1 MITDS
6 LQSFIFQDHDVRGRL
21 VRLHESV
28 EAIIFQHS
36 YPPVIH
42 ILLGELLTAA
52 VLLSSS
58 FKYDGQ
64 LTIQFQSEG
73 PLRML
78 VAKCNHQLETRGLA
92 QWDHAATEQ
101 MLRETFFSGQLIVT
115 VENLNDSHRYQSIV
129 EINHK
134 TIAEAIEQYFQQSEQ
149 IPTKLVMTNH
159 QKQFVG
165 LLIQKMPSHNIEQL
179 AFWQHVE
186 ILMNTLKPH
195 ELLAWNNQR
204 LLKNLFH
211 EENLRLFDH
220 QPVLFKCHCSHEKS
234 KNTLR
239 LLGREEVINYFLT
252 NKMLTVTCD
261 YCHQTYEF
269 TKPEAE
275 QLFH

>member
-1 MITDS
+1 MTSDS
-6 LQSFIFQDHDVRGRL
+6 LQSFIFEGHDVRGRL
-21 VRLHESV
+21 VRLQESIQ
-28 EAIIFQHS
+28 AIILQHN

-42 ILLGELLTAA
+42 TILGELLTAT

-78 VAKCNHQLETRGLA
+78 VAKCNHHLEIRGLA
-92 QWDHAATEQ
+92 QWDHTATEQ
-101 MLRETFFSGQLIVT
+101 MLQETFFSGRLIVT
-115 VENLNDSHRYQSIV
+115 VENLSDNHRYQSII
-129 EINHK
+129 EINQK
-134 TIAEAIEQYFQQSEQ
+134 TIAEALEQYFQQSEQ

-165 LLIQKMPSHNIEQL
+165 FLVQKMPSHNVEEL

-186 ILMNTLKPH
+186 ILTNTLKSD
-195 ELLAWNNQR
+195 ELLQWNNQR
-204 LLKNLFH
+204 LLKNLFC
-211 EENLRLFDH
+211 EENVRLFDH
-220 QPVLFKCHCSHEKS
+220 QPVLFKCTCSQEKS
-234 KNTLR
+234 KNTLC
-239 LLGREEVINYFLT
+239 LLGREEVLNYFLT
-252 NKMLTVTCD
+252 NKRLTMTCD
-261 YCHQTYEF
+261 YCDQTYEF